1 MSQPPVSPKEAQHP
15 RDSSFYPLRFMIFW
29 IIPLIKIAQ
38 KRQLKESDVWDMP
51 QGMSV
56 EDSHDG
62 FKECW
67 EAEKAKA
74 LKEGTEPS
82 LFAAVV
88 RNYWWGF
95 LSGGMLQFSFM
106 LFQLGQPFLVTSL
119 VLYISNGEGG
129 LGYGLMLA
137 FVLGLL
143 SFCSSISIAL
153 VFYVSRTLGI
163 QLKAALTMAVY
174 DQSLR
179 ITAASKQTH
188 SVGQITNLVAIDTEK
203 IFLASQF
210 PHFL

>member
-1 MSQPPVSPKEAQHP
+1 MSQPPVPSREAQHP
-15 RDSSFYPLRFMIFW
+15 RDSSFYSLRFINFW

-38 KRQLKESDVWDMP
+38 KRQLKESDVWDMS

-56 EDSHDG
+56 EDSHDV
-62 FKECW
+62 FEECW

-82 LFAAVV
+82 LFAAIV

-95 LSGGMLQFSFM
+95 LSGGLLQFSLM
-106 LFQLGQPFLVTSL
+106 IFQLGRPFLVTLL
-119 VLYISNGEGG
+119 VLYISNGERG

-143 SFCSSISIAL
+143 SFCFSISIAM

-163 QLKAALTMAVY
+163 KLKAALTMAVNY
-174 DQSLR
+174 Q
-179 ITAASKQTH
+179 
-188 SVGQITNLVAIDTEK
+188 
-203 IFLASQF
+203 
-210 PHFL
+210 